1 MGDNNHIR
9 VVVSTLPRF
18 GSGISVAKG
27 LQVGFGINEPLQV
40 KYEEV
45 RFTENE
51 NYLGVP
57 GLTELRLKYKEN
69 EFVLNDC
76 ILTVTQERNILETNL
91 QGRDGTVKQYISD
104 GDYHICV
111 QASIAGDGANA
122 TNQNYDTASEYPL
135 TEMAKFVKLL
145 TVKDAL
151 LVSSD
156 WLDIF
161 KIRSVVIK
169 NYDITQET
177 YSNRQTFTMQMLSDE
192 PFEIKLLK

>member
-104 GDYHICV
+104 GDYHISV